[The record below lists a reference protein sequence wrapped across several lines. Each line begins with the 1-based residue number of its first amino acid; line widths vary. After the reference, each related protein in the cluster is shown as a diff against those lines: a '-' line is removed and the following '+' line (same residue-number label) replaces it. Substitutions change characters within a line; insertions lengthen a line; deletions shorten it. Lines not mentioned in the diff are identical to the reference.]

1 MGAGQFSLNQVQTYA
16 FSPVQ
21 NRFYDY
27 QLQDGFDFQTGLVVG
42 LNGFDFQTSL
52 VVGLNVRRLFLVTLH
67 KNRLSQRAH
76 VFLYNLLQL
85 I

>member
-1 MGAGQFSLNQVQTYA
+1 MLANDSAFYGCGSIQFNQVQTYG
-16 FSPVQ
+16 FNQVQ

-42 LNGFDFQTSL
+42 LN
-52 VVGLNVRRLFLVTLH
+52 VRRLFLVTLH
-67 KNRLSQRAH
+67 KNRSSQRTH
-76 VFLYNLLQL
+76 VFLYNLLRL

>member
-1 MGAGQFSLNQVQTYA
+1 MGAREFGLNQVQTYG
-16 FSPVQ
+16 FSRVQ

-42 LNGFDFQTSL
+42 LN
-52 VVGLNVRRLFLVTLH
+52 VRRLFLVALH
-67 KNRLSQRAH
+67 KNRSSQHAH

>member
-1 MGAGQFSLNQVQTYA
+1 MGAGQFSLNQVH
-16 FSPVQ
+16 

-27 QLQDGFDFQTGLVVG
+27 QLQDSFDFQTG
-42 LNGFDFQTSL
+42 L

-67 KNRLSQRAH
+67 KNRSSQRAH
-76 VFLYNLLQL
+76 IFLYNLLQL